1 MVFNAPAQV
10 TLAGHDGDLAQY
22 MGVYELNGEVVHDG
36 PLYVQSRGLENAVAG
51 LILRRRGPRAGL
63 HGSKPA
69 RRRPSRL
76 YTSGILVVWSSP
88 DLYKI
93 TGLGGPSPGGL

>member
-10 TLAGHDGDLAQY
+10 TLAGHEGAQAQY

-63 HGSKPA
+63 RGSCRPVVA
-69 RRRPSRL
+69 HLARVRRRRL
-76 YTSGILVVWSSP
+76 VNGHRVRYVGRTRCAR
-88 DLYKI
+88 
-93 TGLGGPSPGGL
+93 